1 MKWEMYFFEYVIDF
15 IEVLISCYFVTRFY
29 EKQISECGK
38 ALLLFSLVGATGMF
52 LREMGVIP
60 LPDFVV
66 PVVVLFLFS
75 WIICHGR
82 VPSAAF
88 LSVLNYFL
96 LGVVNL
102 FVVSLLGSIFGMTY
116 LAVIENENRVLLLVS
131 IHLMQV
137 IVFGV
142 VFKFQKYFWGGPSQV
157 WQIDIKT
164 LFVPFISIFI
174 LAFFFRAEY
183 HWTSETM
190 YIINLFISLTLLI
203 GNFVFF
209 FFKTVLAQ
217 EREEKAALREHNR
230 LSEMQL
236 RNQHDMRE
244 LYDSMRMLRHD
255 ISSHLSII
263 FGYIE
268 LEEYHKARDYIAQ
281 LRKEMDSVEPVHTG
295 NVTLDALLGSKGVL
309 ARDNG
314 IRVDVE
320 AAVPSELQI
329 EETHLA
335 VMIGNLYDNAIDASL
350 KIEDIAKR
358 YIRIEIVYK
367 ERNLMIHFSNAA
379 KQDAKRIGDV
389 WHTTKAQ
396 VSEHGFGIKSIDRV
410 VSQYNGF
417 CKRELKDNIF
427 TCRIRIPDVRT
438 GD

>member
-1 MKWEMYFFEYVIDF
+1 M
-15 IEVLISCYFVTRFY
+15 
-29 EKQISECGK
+29 
-38 ALLLFSLVGATGMF
+38 
-52 LREMGVIP
+52 
-60 LPDFVV
+60 
-66 PVVVLFLFS
+66 
-75 WIICHGR
+75 
-82 VPSAAF
+82 
-88 LSVLNYFL
+88 
-96 LGVVNL
+96 
-102 FVVSLLGSIFGMTY
+102 
-116 LAVIENENRVLLLVS
+116 
-131 IHLMQV
+131 
-137 IVFGV
+137 
-142 VFKFQKYFWGGPSQV
+142 
-157 WQIDIKT
+157 
-164 LFVPFISIFI
+164 
-174 LAFFFRAEY
+174 
-183 HWTSETM
+183 
-190 YIINLFISLTLLI
+190 
-203 GNFVFF
+203 
-209 FFKTVLAQ
+209 
-217 EREEKAALREHNR
+217 
-230 LSEMQL
+230 
-236 RNQHDMRE
+236 
-244 LYDSMRMLRHD
+244 
-255 ISSHLSII
+255 
-263 FGYIE
+263 
-268 LEEYHKARDYIAQ
+268 
-281 LRKEMDSVEPVHTG
+281 EPVHTG

>member
-1 MKWEMYFFEYVIDF
+1 MKLEMYFFEYVIDF

-29 EKQISECGK
+29 EKQISEKGK
-38 ALLLFSLVGATGMF
+38 ALLLFSVVGATGML
-52 LREMGVIP
+52 LREIGVIP
-60 LPDFVV
+60 LPDFAV
-66 PVVVLFLFS
+66 PFLVPFLYS
-75 WIICHGR
+75 RRICHGR
-82 VPSAAF
+82 VQFAAF

-116 LAVIENENRVLLLVS
+116 LAVIENENRVLLLV
-131 IHLMQV
+131 IIRLAQV
-137 IVFGV
+137 VIFGV
-142 VFKFQKYFWGGPSQV
+142 GLKFQKLFLR
-157 WQIDIKT
+157 DT
-164 LFVPFISIFI
+164 LEIRQMDMRILLVPFISIFI
-174 LAFFFRAEY
+174 LAFFY
-183 HWTSETM
+183 YVGYSWTSEAI
-190 YIINLFISLTLLI
+190 YLINLFISFIVLI
-203 GNFVFF
+203 GNFAFF
-209 FFKTVLAQ
+209 VFKTVLAQ

-281 LRKEMDSVEPVHTG
+281 LRKEMDSMEPVHTG